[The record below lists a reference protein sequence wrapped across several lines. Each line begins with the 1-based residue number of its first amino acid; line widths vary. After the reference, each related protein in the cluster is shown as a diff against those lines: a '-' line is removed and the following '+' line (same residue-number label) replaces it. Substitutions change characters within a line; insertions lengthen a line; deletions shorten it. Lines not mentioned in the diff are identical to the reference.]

1 MVDLSKLSLKVLV
14 ANHCRML
21 VALIGFLLSFLS
33 LISPFCKT
41 TILIA
46 IGPPGAT
53 VTNYYWAFKWEVH
66 ISSNY
71 LNPASLMEY
80 WFCGF
85 WQGAFSNYFHSV
97 SIVPVSLFI
106 FQVLTVAFSIVSVF
120 VKNRILSYLP
130 IALSSYTL
138 ALMVIVSNLL
148 FQEMIPP
155 HTNIFGIPNFG
166 EYQLGYYLLY
176 PSIALFITAFLLNEW
191 VKREQSNIPKQID
204 FHGETK

>member
-41 TILIA
+41 TIFISA
-46 IGPPGAT
+46 GT
-53 VTNYYWAFKWEVH
+53 YTRETDYYWTFKWEVH
-66 ISSNY
+66 LSANHF
-71 LNPASLMEY
+71 NPASLMEY

-85 WQGAFSNYFHSV
+85 WHGAFLNYSHSV

-106 FQVLTVAFSIVSVF
+106 FEVLTVVFSIVSVF